1 MDFVQEDI
9 YKLLVSFL
17 LGAVIGTEREY
28 RSKSAG
34 LRTMI
39 LIAVGS
45 TLFTILS
52 IRVSSDAGRIA
63 ANIVTGIGFIGAGII
78 FRENNR
84 VVGITTAAIVWVT
97 AAVGMGIGAG
107 FYAVT
112 IATFII
118 SGLSL
123 VILAP
128 IQQFIRRKSQ
138 IRNYK
143 LVCPY
148 QRKTL
153 KFYEEQFKE
162 HDLKILQGQQSRSGN
177 TITGT
182 WTLQGSEKKHDKLTK
197 QLLNDPEITEFDFW
211 SGLCADIRLKPLQHI
226 RFWLKVV
233 EKRVL

>member
-1 MDFVQEDI
+1 MEFLTEDI
-9 YKLLVSFL
+9 YKLLISFL

-52 IRVSSDAGRIA
+52 AKIGSDADRIA

-97 AAVGMGIGAG
+97 AALGMGIGAG
-107 FYAVT
+107 MYAVT
-112 IATFII
+112 VSCFII
-118 SGLSL
+118 AGLSL

-128 IQQFIRRKSQ
+128 IQKFIRHKRQ
-138 IRNYK
+138 IRNYRLMCIYHK
-143 LVCPY
+143 SS
-148 QRKTL
+148 L
-153 KFYEEQFKE
+153 KNYEEFFKSNN
-162 HDLKILQGQQSRSGN
+162 LTILRGEQNRSGSH
-177 TITGT
+177 ITGN
-182 WTLQGSEKKHDKLTK
+182 WTLQGSQKMHEEVTEY
-197 QLLNDPEITEFDFW
+197 LLNDPEILEFDF
-211 SGLCADIRLKPLQHI
+211 
-226 RFWLKVV
+226 
-233 EKRVL
+233 

>member
-1 MDFVQEDI
+1 MELLPEDI

-52 IRVSSDAGRIA
+52 IKISSDAGRIA

-97 AAVGMGIGAG
+97 AAIGMGIGAG
-107 FYAVT
+107 FYEVT
-112 IATFII
+112 VATFII

-128 IQQFIRRKSQ
+128 IQKFIRRKSQ
-138 IRNYK
+138 IRNYR
-143 LVCPY
+143 LMCAY
-148 QRKTL
+148 QQKTL
-153 KFYEEQFKE
+153 KLYEELFKS
-162 HDLKILQGQQSRSGN
+162 HDLKILQGQQNRSGN
-177 TITGT
+177 HITGS
-182 WTLQGSEKKHDKLTK
+182 WTLQGSEQEHEKLTHY
-197 QLLNDPEITEFDFW
+197 LLNDPGIIEFDF
-211 SGLCADIRLKPLQHI
+211 
-226 RFWLKVV
+226 
-233 EKRVL
+233 

>member
-1 MDFVQEDI
+1 MEFLTEDI
-9 YKLLVSFL
+9 YKLLLSFF
-17 LGAVIGTEREY
+17 LGAIIGAEREY

-107 FYAVT
+107 YYE
-112 IATFII
+112 ATFACFII
-118 SGLSL
+118 SGMSL

-128 IQQFIRRKSQ
+128 VQKFIRKRSQ
-138 IRNYK
+138 IRNYR
-143 LVCPY
+143 LACIY
-148 QRKTL
+148 QQQSL
-153 KFYEEQFKE
+153 KVYEDIFKE
-162 HDLKILQGQQSRSGN
+162 LNLSILLGEQSRIGN
-177 TITGT
+177 TITGS
-182 WTLQGSEKKHDKLTK
+182 WTLQGSEKHHNELTRR
-197 QLLNDPEITEFDFW
+197 LLNDPEIKEFDF
-211 SGLCADIRLKPLQHI
+211 
-226 RFWLKVV
+226 
-233 EKRVL
+233 